1 MNYSDNIMT
10 SLYMRVCVVFFKQK
24 TAYELRI
31 SDWSSDVCSYDLRK
45 GRVGRC
51 TKLSYRAHS
60 QGYSAALLGE
70 QGRGAICL
78 EEQREHR
85 QDRID
90 PPLVRSE
97 ERSVG
102 KECDSTCRLRWSP
115 YYLKKYNHD

>member
-1 MNYSDNIMT
+1 M
-10 SLYMRVCVVFFKQK
+10 
-24 TAYELRI
+24 RI
-31 SDWSSDVCSYDLRK
+31 SDWSSDVCSSDLGSDRALDRK

-85 QDRID
+85 QARID
-90 PPLVRSE
+90 QPLVRSE